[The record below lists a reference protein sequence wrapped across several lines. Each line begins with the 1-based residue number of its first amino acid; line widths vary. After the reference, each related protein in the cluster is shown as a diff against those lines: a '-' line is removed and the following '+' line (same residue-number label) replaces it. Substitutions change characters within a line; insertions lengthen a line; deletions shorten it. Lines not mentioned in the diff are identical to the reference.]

1 MKKSL
6 ISIILIL
13 VCLVSL
19 VPNFAFAGDINTN
32 DFNGIYDSSGTSK
45 ITKAGGSILGVVQVI
60 GVSIGIICLIMLGVK
75 YMMSS
80 TNDKATIKER
90 LIPYVIGAV
99 IMFGGTGILTII
111 ANFARTMG
119 S

>member
-1 MKKSL
+1 MKKRL
-6 ISIILIL
+6 ISIMLMLLCLIF
-13 VCLVSL
+13 L
-19 VPNFAFAGDINTN
+19 VPNFTFAGDINTSE
-32 DFNGIYDSSGTSK
+32 FNGIYDSSGTSK

>member
-1 MKKSL
+1 
-6 ISIILIL
+6 
-13 VCLVSL
+13 
-19 VPNFAFAGDINTN
+19 
-32 DFNGIYDSSGTSK
+32 
-45 ITKAGGSILGVVQVI
+45 
-60 GVSIGIICLIMLGVK
+60 
-75 YMMSS
+75 MSS